1 MTMFIETP
9 VGTIGLRELN
19 GALSEVLL
27 PGSFQPEASEPTP
40 LLLQAARQLGLYFKG
55 ALREFDL
62 PLLLAGTPFQAA
74 VWRELMKIPYG
85 ETAGYGE
92 IAAAIGK
99 PKAARAVGMAN
110 HRNPLSIVVPCHR
123 VIGADGKLVGY
134 GGGLELKRR
143 LLELEKRYSGRA
155 NEELPL

>member
-1 MTMFIETP
+1 MKRAMFIETP

-19 GALSEVLL
+19 GALSEVML
-27 PGSFQPEASEPTP
+27 PGSFRLEAAESTP
-40 LLLQAARQLGLYFKG
+40 LLREAARQLELYFEG
-55 ALREFDL
+55 RLREFDI
-62 PLLLAGTPFQAA
+62 PLLLDGTPFQVA
-74 VWRELMKIPYG
+74 VWRELVKIPYG

-110 HRNPLSIVVPCHR
+110 HRNPLAIVVPCHR

-143 LLELEKRYSGRA
+143 LLELEKRYSSK
-155 NEELPL
+155 